1 MSLLNVLIPVPT
13 LASLI
18 EDICKQID
26 AGRLEV
32 NDAPSNKK
40 PTSELSQLITL
51 LGQKLNRDFKSHT
64 LIKMDSLE
72 DFYLDEI
79 EGEKCIFCIR
89 RNQSGPAIWTDM
101 VRKCRIEENNI
112 SLIEEGYLHA
122 EGDDGGIYLILWPLK
137 EPEGS
142 SATQEPQE
150 RPDKRQLMNF
160 QAPRNPA
167 DKARELTMAEELTTL
182 DDCKKQSAL
191 WEKLDREIRRGK
203 KRGGD
208 LIADSTS
215 ADADEDYADLEGM
228 LEEMAQAG
236 MAEIDKRVRFLVEE
250 ASKNAGPA
258 ARNPISTPNRV
269 HGSQEKGRRPDSSSE
284 VIPAGQ
290 QNKRQKIRKSM

>member
-1 MSLLNVLIPVPT
+1 
-13 LASLI
+13 
-18 EDICKQID
+18 
-26 AGRLEV
+26 
-32 NDAPSNKK
+32 
-40 PTSELSQLITL
+40 
-51 LGQKLNRDFKSHT
+51 
-64 LIKMDSLE
+64 MDSLE
-72 DFYLDEI
+72 DFYLDEV

-137 EPEGS
+137 EPEGN

-150 RPDKRQLMNF
+150 RPGKRQLMNF
-160 QAPRNPA
+160 QAPRNTA
-167 DKARELTMAEELTTL
+167 DKARELTRAEELTTL

-203 KRGGD
+203 KRGSD

-215 ADADEDYADLEGM
+215 DDADEDYADLEGM

-236 MAEIDKRVRFLVEE
+236 MAEIDKRVRFLLEE

-284 VIPAGQ
+284 VIPVRQ
-290 QNKRQKIRKSM
+290 QSNKRQKIRKSM